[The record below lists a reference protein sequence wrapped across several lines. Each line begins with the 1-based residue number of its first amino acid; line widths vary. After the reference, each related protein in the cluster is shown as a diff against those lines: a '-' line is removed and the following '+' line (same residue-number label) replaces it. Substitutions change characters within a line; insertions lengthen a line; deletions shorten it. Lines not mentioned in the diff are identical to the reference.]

1 MFSGVFVCC
10 SYCCLQVDYA
20 CCIACDFVMCV
31 WVLIVGCCIVVTIL
45 VDCGL
50 VLMVFVFFLWF
61 GVVV

>member
-10 SYCCLQVDYA
+10 SYCLQVDYA

-45 VDCGL
+45 VDYGL